1 LRKINN
7 RASAYLIN
15 GATRIRSG
23 RGIPVIFEKGN
34 AMFQFGYLFLILLA
48 ALPLGRTFLNGRGND
63 SPVVFVHRL
72 YRDLAYIAAA
82 VLGIICFE
90 AAMTISLQNYWFDEL
105 GQRYRYWLA
114 LGLRAG
120 IFVTVLF
127 SVGIFVGCNLRSL
140 CRPLPAV
147 PKSAPWFAALIF
159 AAVVA
164 FSATTLWMPLLGFL
178 GATETGASDPV
189 FGRDISFYLLALPW
203 YDDLVGIAMI
213 VLTVTVALWV
223 AIGLG
228 LYPRSGRP
236 WDHFADHLAQHSRPS
251 LRMIGGVD
259 ARTQNEVIWGRWIRQ
274 GLVLGALLC
283 FASGVAR
290 LLGRYHLIIDGHS
303 QVVAGGSFADVNFW
317 IPAYNVVTVG
327 WVAAAF
333 ILIAAACVTRFR
345 NWLLMRPSH
354 WMFPCGLF
362 VAIYLG
368 AAIVPAAVER
378 LYVGPNQITLEQPY
392 LLRSIA
398 GTREAYNLDG
408 ASMEER
414 EFAVSAAPLTR
425 EDLDKSGATLQDA
438 RIWDWRALEPQLQQI
453 QGLRPYYTFAGVDI
467 DRYMIDGVERQVMIT
482 ARELNVEKLPDQA
495 KVWVNL
501 ALKYTHGYGAV
512 AVPANEMDSR
522 GNPLLWAHDIPLTAK
537 GDLAVKQGAIY
548 YGALTRDRVYVRT
561 SEKEFDFPQ
570 GQANAETVYEGKGG
584 ILLSNFWRKLVVA
597 HETDGLRLFISEYFT
612 PESRVLL
619 RRNIVERVERLA
631 PFLSFDRDPYIVADG
646 DHYSYIIDAYTSSAN
661 YPYSDAYSGSLTS
674 LRGRNYLR
682 NSAKAVID
690 AYNGS
695 VTFYVFDN
703 HDPIIKAYRQ
713 MLPGLFKDRS
723 EMPQNL
729 QRHIRYPEDLFTV
742 QAEMYGTY
750 HMTNPTTFYN
760 REDRWEVPHELYRD
774 REIEVR
780 PYYVIAQ
787 LPKAER
793 PEFLLMLPLSV
804 AGKNQMAGWLAGLSD
819 GENYGKMVA
828 FRFPKGTFIDGPA
841 QVESRINSDSRFSG
855 DLTLWDQHGS
865 QVIRGNL
872 IVLPL
877 NGNQLIAIEPVY
889 IEAEQTKIPTL
900 ARIVL
905 AQLLPDD
912 RKIEWAHSLKDAE
925 DLLVG
930 ASIRSSGSSAA
941 SELDVDR
948 LNRARAV
955 FQEMQRQYASGD
967 YTKYGELLQQLE
979 KLLISP

>member
-1 LRKINN
+1 
-7 RASAYLIN
+7 
-15 GATRIRSG
+15 
-23 RGIPVIFEKGN
+23 
-34 AMFQFGYLFLILLA
+34 MFVFGYVLLVLLA
-48 ALPLGRTFLNGRGND
+48 ALPLGRTVLTKGGGSPIVFL
-63 SPVVFVHRL
+63 HRL
-72 YRDLAYIAAA
+72 YRDLSYIAAA

-90 AAMTISLQNYWFDEL
+90 AVFTISLQNYWFDEL

-114 LGLRAG
+114 LGLRLG

-127 SVGIFVGCNLRSL
+127 SVGIFVGYNLRAL

-147 PKSAPWFAALIF
+147 PKSAPWFAAFVLS
-159 AAVVA
+159 AVVA
-164 FSATTLWMPLLGFL
+164 FSATTLWIPLLGFL
-178 GATETGASDPV
+178 GATATGTTDPV
-189 FGRDISFYLLALPW
+189 FGKDVSFYLLALPW
-203 YDDLVGIAMI
+203 YDAVVSRVIAVLVITI
-213 VLTVTVALWV
+213 VLWAV
-223 AIGLG
+223 IGLTS
-228 LYPRSGRP
+228 YPSSGRP
-236 WDHFADHLAQHSRPS
+236 WNRLAYDLGLGGTQS
-251 LRMIGGVD
+251 LRVINAVDVD
-259 ARTQNEVIWGRWIRQ
+259 AQAHSEMIWERWLRQ
-274 GLVLGALLC
+274 GLVLGMLLC
-283 FASGVAR
+283 LSSGASVF
-290 LLGRYHLIIDGHS
+290 LERYHLVIDGHS
-303 QVVAGGSFADVNFW
+303 QVVAGASFADVHFW
-317 IPAYNVVTVG
+317 IPAYNVMVIC
-327 WVAAAF
+327 WFAATF
-333 ILIAAACVTRFR
+333 ILMAAACVTRIR
-345 NWLLMRPSH
+345 IWLLMRTSH
-354 WMFPCGLF
+354 WVVPCGLF

-368 AAIVPAAVER
+368 AIIIPPAVER

-398 GTREAYNLDG
+398 GTREGYNLDG
-408 ASMEER
+408 ASVEER

-425 EDLDKSGATLQDA
+425 EDLDKNGPTLQDA

-467 DRYMIDGVERQVMIT
+467 DRYMIDGVERQVLIT
-482 ARELNVEKLPDQA
+482 ARELNVEKLPEQA

-512 AVPANEMDSR
+512 AVPVNEMDSR
-522 GNPLLWAHDIPLTAK
+522 GNPLLWAHDIPLMAK

-548 YGALTRDRVYVRT
+548 YGALTWDRIYVRT

-584 ILLSNFWRKLVVA
+584 IPLSNFWRKLVIA
-597 HETDGLRLFISEYFT
+597 REGDGLRLFISEYFT

-631 PFLSFDRDPYIVADG
+631 PFLMFDRDPYIVADG
-646 DHYSYIIDAYTSSAN
+646 DHYSYIIDAYTTSTNS
-661 YPYSDAYSGSLTS
+661 PYSDAYQGSLS
-674 LRGRNYLR
+674 WIHGRNYLR
-682 NSAKAVID
+682 NSVKAVVD

-695 VTFYVFDN
+695 VTFYVFDD
-703 HDPIIKAYRQ
+703 HDPIIKAYRK

-774 REIEVR
+774 REIEVK

-787 LPKAER
+787 LPNAER
-793 PEFLLMLPLSV
+793 PEFMLMLPMSV

-877 NGNQLIAIEPVY
+877 NGNHLIAIEPVY

-912 RKIEWAHSLKDAE
+912 RKIEWARSLRDAE
-925 DLLVG
+925 DLLAG
-930 ASIRSSGSSAA
+930 APIRSNVSSADA
-941 SELDVDR
+941 AADIGRLD
-948 LNRARAV
+948 RARAV
-955 FQEMQRQYASGD
+955 FQEMQRQYASGNFS
-967 YTKYGELLQQLE
+967 KYGELLQQLE
-979 KLLISP
+979 KLLTSP

>member
-1 LRKINN
+1 
-7 RASAYLIN
+7 
-15 GATRIRSG
+15 
-23 RGIPVIFEKGN
+23 
-34 AMFQFGYLFLILLA
+34 MFQFGYLFLILLA
-48 ALPLGRTFLNGRGND
+48 ALPLGRSLLNGRGGG

-114 LGLRAG
+114 LGLRAA
-120 IFVTVLF
+120 IFAGVLF
-127 SVGIFVGCNLRSL
+127 CVGIFVGYNLRAL

-147 PKSAPWFAALIF
+147 PRSAPWFAAFIF

-178 GATETGASDPV
+178 GATATGASDPV
-189 FGRDISFYLLALPW
+189 FGKDISFYLLALPW
-203 YDDLVGIAMI
+203 YDDMVGVVMF
-213 VLTVTVALWV
+213 VLTVTIALWA

-236 WDHFADHLAQHSRPS
+236 WDHFADYLAQRSTPS
-251 LRMIGGVD
+251 LRMVGGVD
-259 ARTQNEVIWGRWIRQ
+259 ARTPGEMIWGRWIRQ

-283 FASGVAR
+283 FASGVSR
-290 LLGRYHLIIDGHS
+290 FLGRYYLIIDGHS
-303 QVVAGGSFADVNFW
+303 QVVAGGSYTDVNFW
-317 IPAYNVVTVG
+317 IPAYDVVMVC
-327 WVAAAF
+327 WIAAAF
-333 ILIAAACVTRFR
+333 ILMAAACVTRIR
-345 NWLLMRPSH
+345 IWLMMRPSH
-354 WMFPCGLF
+354 WVVPCGLF
-362 VAIYLG
+362 AALYFG
-368 AAIVPAAVER
+368 AAIVPAAIER

-392 LLRSIA
+392 LLRSIT
-398 GTREAYNLDG
+398 GTREAYNLSG
-408 ASMEER
+408 ASTEER

-453 QGLRPYYTFAGVDI
+453 QGLRPYYTFAGIDI
-467 DRYMIDGVERQVMIT
+467 DRYMIDGVERQVLIT

-501 ALKYTHGYGAV
+501 ALKYTHGYGVV

-522 GNPLLWAHDIPLTAK
+522 GNPLLWAHDIPLIAK

-584 ILLSNFWRKLVVA
+584 IPLSNFWRKLVVA
-597 HETDGLRLFISEYFT
+597 HEIDGLRLFISEYFT
-612 PESRVLL
+612 SESRVLL

-631 PFLSFDRDPYIVADG
+631 PFLTFDRDPYIVADG
-646 DHYSYIIDAYTSSAN
+646 DHYSYIIDAYTSSTN
-661 YPYSDAYSGSLTS
+661 YPYSDAYHGSLPS
-674 LRGRNYLR
+674 LQGRNYLR
-682 NSAKAVID
+682 NSIKAVID

-703 HDPIIKAYRQ
+703 HDPIIKAYRH

-723 EMPQNL
+723 EMPENL

-912 RKIEWAHSLKDAE
+912 RKIEWAHSLRDAE

-930 ASIRSSGSSAA
+930 ASTRPSIPPAGI
-941 SELDVDR
+941 ETDGKFD
-948 LNRARAV
+948 RARTV
-955 FQEMQRQYASGD
+955 FQEMQRQYSSGN
-967 YTKYGELLQQLE
+967 YAKYGELLQQLG
-979 KLLISP
+979 KLLASP